1 MSTPNSGFFRRSLV
15 LVFAIAQTQIFVFFF
30 FVIDCQLYILN
41 ISWILIASFY

>member
-30 FVIDCQLYILN
+30 VIDCQLYILN